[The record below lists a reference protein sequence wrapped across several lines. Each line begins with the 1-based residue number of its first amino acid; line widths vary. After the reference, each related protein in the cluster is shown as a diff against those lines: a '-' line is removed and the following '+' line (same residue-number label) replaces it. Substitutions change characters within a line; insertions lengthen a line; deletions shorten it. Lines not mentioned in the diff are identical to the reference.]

1 MKRTRAP
8 VLICIA
14 CVTRLAQPVSAQVP
28 PCPQVQVV
36 DCPEATANLASLVQA
51 QCLQGDHVIR
61 NANSDAN
68 THAARDPVSVRVA
81 EGSCESPVLLHLRVD
96 GRGSELAVAD
106 TRAHWRF
113 VALAI
118 VETLRARA
126 GSAENT
132 AGVQALS
139 TPPEPGP
146 SPWVDP
152 RPVATAIERE
162 AWLPHYAGLDD
173 TGRGA
178 TSMALRLGVAGADG
192 GIAGM
197 GSLSLR
203 HRFEA
208 PWTLGVEVPAVLA
221 RLDGEGAHLVG
232 AALRGGFD
240 AHYGSVELS
249 LGVTPSRGLRP
260 GDFAPSAGLRLRL
273 GVEDGIGVRLAFE
286 GLYADGVKVQRVML
300 RIQGLILR
308 RFRVYS
314 QLEGLFASG
323 FFFARVG
330 MDVWLVGRG
339 DSGSWSLGAD
349 LGAALL
355 RYERSCEMGACA
367 MGEDASLSAPAA
379 HLRLEVRL

>member
-1 MKRTRAP
+1 MKRARLLALSYTA
-8 VLICIA
+8 CIA
-14 CVTRLAQPVSAQVP
+14 CLGHVEAQEQDVP
-28 PCPQVQVV
+28 GSCPRVHVV
-36 DCPEATANLASLVQA
+36 DCPEATEVLASLLQA
-51 QCLQGDHVIR
+51 QCLAGDVEAAEDVTVQVVEGTCAVPALVTLGVDRGETGVAI
-61 NANSDAN
+61 SD
-68 THAARDPVSVRVA
+68 T
-81 EGSCESPVLLHLRVD
+81 E
-96 GRGSELAVAD
+96 
-106 TRAHWRF
+106 AHWRF

-118 VETLRARA
+118 VETLGRS
-126 GSAENT
+126 GTEPELHAEQQP
-132 AGVQALS
+132 VPF
-139 TPPEPGP
+139 PPVPPPPAPRP
-146 SPWVDP
+146 SWVDP
-152 RPVATAIERE
+152 RPTATPADRE
-162 AWLPHYAGLDD
+162 QWLPHYAGLDD

-178 TSMALRLGVAGADG
+178 TSLALRLGVAGAA

-197 GSLSLR
+197 GSLTIR
-203 HRFEA
+203 HRFDA

-221 RLDGEGAHLVG
+221 RLGGERVFALSGAI
-232 AALRGGFD
+232 RGGFD

-260 GDFAPSAGLRLRL
+260 GDVAPSAGLRLRL
-273 GVEDGIGVRLAFE
+273 GVDDGIGVRLAFE

-349 LGAALL
+349 LGAAFL
-355 RYERSCEMGACA
+355 RYERSCETGACG
-367 MGEDASLSAPAA
+367 MDSDASLSAPAA
-379 HLRLEVRL
+379 HLRLEARL